1 MNPGRPG
8 HRAPLCWLLLPFM
21 AGLGA
26 AKCVELPPTPLL
38 IAAALLI
45 PVAAV
50 SAWSSRRLARRIWPL
65 PMAALVAL
73 AGAAYFHLRLARP
86 AGWTGLPPREA
97 VLTLRIERLF
107 PSRADQRR
115 ASGLATVTSAGN
127 HLRDVVGQRLFFS
140 LNGATEDEPVRS
152 SEVTA
157 IGVLELLP
165 RRPPGGG
172 FTAYLANAGINFQF
186 TRGRLLGVVTPP
198 DRYHRFCHSA
208 EIRLHRLL
216 NAGIDDH
223 RVLAGVFSAM
233 VLGQTQDLS
242 AEQKGL
248 FMRSG
253 TLHLF
258 AISGQHISVIAL
270 CLGSV
275 LLMLRVPHP
284 VAALIGLVLLW
295 LYVDITGASPSAVR
309 AFIMCALVVAAFTL
323 RLPGGALAALVASA
337 LVVLVADPMQLFSAS
352 FQMSYGIMAA
362 LLLLGTPLAEAMQE
376 RWPAFADLPEAT
388 WRWHHRWRAW
398 IRRELLDL
406 VGLGMSATLV
416 SAITSVQ
423 FFNLFTPGALFANLA
438 LIPTS
443 SLVIGAGFVS
453 LVCGLTGF
461 TPGSVLCNHAGALLL
476 WLMDQL
482 VRAAVAVP
490 GLFFPARFRVEW
502 LGPAGHA
509 ALLAVCLAGY
519 SRSWRREAGG
529 FWPPFVLV
537 ALLVAFGVRFGS

>member
-1 MNPGRPG
+1 MTPGRPG

-21 AGLGA
+21 VGLAA
-26 AKCVELPPTPLL
+26 AKCLEPPATPLL
-38 IAAALLI
+38 IAAACLVPAAGAGAWTARPRARWVW
-45 PVAAV
+45 PVA
-50 SAWSSRRLARRIWPL
+50 
-65 PMAALVAL
+65 MAAVVAL
-73 AGAAYFHLRLARP
+73 AGAAYFQLRRHRLP
-86 AGWTGLPPREA
+86 QWEQLPPREA
-97 VLTLRIERLF
+97 VLTIRIDRLF
-107 PSRADQRR
+107 PPPPDRRR
-115 ASGLATVTSAGN
+115 ASGLATVTAAGK
-127 HLRDVVGQRLFFS
+127 HLRDLEGQRLFFS
-140 LNGATEDEPVRS
+140 LNRSPGDEPLRS
-152 SEVTA
+152 SEVSG

-165 RRPPGGG
+165 RHPPGGG
-172 FTAYLANAGINFQF
+172 FAAYLANAGINFQF
-186 TRGRLLGVVTPP
+186 TRGRLLGGVTPANG
-198 DRYHRFCHSA
+198 YNRFCHSA
-208 EIRLHRLL
+208 ASRLHRLL
-216 NAGIDDH
+216 QAGLDDH
-223 RVLAGVFSAM
+223 RVLAGIFSAM

-275 LLMLRVPHP
+275 LVMLQMPRP
-284 VAALIGLVLLW
+284 VAALVGLVLLW

-309 AFIMCALVVAAFTL
+309 AFVMCALVTAAFTF

-337 LVVLVADPMQLFSAS
+337 LLVLLAEPMQLFSPS

-362 LLLLGTPLAEAMQE
+362 LILLGLPLAEAMQA
-376 RWPAFADLPEAT
+376 RWPAFADLPEVS

-398 IRRELLDL
+398 IRRRLLEV
-406 VGLGMSATLV
+406 VGLGLAATLV
-416 SAITSVQ
+416 SALTSVQ

-438 LIPTS
+438 LIPAS

-453 LVCGLTGF
+453 LVCGLSGF
-461 TPGSVLCNHAGALLL
+461 TAGGVLCNHAGALLL

-490 GLFFPARFRVEW
+490 GLFFPARFRTDW
-502 LGPAGHA
+502 IGSAGLA
-509 ALLAVCLAGY
+509 ALLAVCVAGY
-519 SRSWRREAGG
+519 ARGWRREAGG

-537 ALLVAFGVRFGS
+537 ALLLACGVRFGS